1 NVIEIAASSRAP
13 WQLAQSIRPW
23 APTRAKPVWASWS
36 NRSASNELLICCQ
49 PAVVWHVAQ
58 SVPKAPSWASSWH
71 DWQEACS
78 TPSNWRRGP
87 LPGWQLAQA
96 MAAWAPVSGKPVRA
110 WLKLGVV
117 PHVALPWHEEH
128 SWPRNWPPWGLS
140 SAWQPRQLVE
150 RPSKRA
156 APRPASPWQAEHSAL
171 AWAPTRAKPVA
182 AWSKPETSSQPR
194 GEWQASHDSSAKVW
208 PCGFSSRWHV
218 SQSSPRPR
226 NVWSSRPAWPRTR
239 RTSGSVTCAGRWHE
253 RHVVL
258 TWRPT
263 R

>member
-1 NVIEIAASSRAP
+1 GVARWAPVSGKAVSAWRSMPKAVGSQASWPWQLSQTGPPGSSAKAPAWGSRWHERHVSAATGGNVTPRVGPVNVIEIAASSRAP

-156 APRPASPWQAEHSAL
+156 APRPA
-171 AWAPTRAKPVA
+171 
-182 AWSKPETSSQPR
+182 
-194 GEWQASHDSSAKVW
+194 
-208 PCGFSSRWHV
+208 
-218 SQSSPRPR
+218 
-226 NVWSSRPAWPRTR
+226 
-239 RTSGSVTCAGRWHE
+239 
-253 RHVVL
+253 
-258 TWRPT
+258 
-263 R
+263 